1 MHGSCGGLAVGERV
15 AGKLSLRVQQL
26 DVRVDTKTKDNVF
39 VRIVV
44 SVQYQVR
51 GICCWRMWGHTA
63 TSHVCWLGECLCGY
77 TAAQVVLCMGK
88 LLRACT
94 FLRVCAF

>member
-1 MHGSCGGLAVGERV
+1 MSCGVFAAGERV

-51 GICCWRMWGHTA
+51 G
-63 TSHVCWLGECLCGY
+63 LP
-77 TAAQVVLCMGK
+77 CMQ
-88 LLRACT
+88 
-94 FLRVCAF
+94 